1 MVYIGDVMNAPLIQ
15 GIRYSI
21 YQVRQSLDLLAILP
35 LLFITT
41 CVSGQTPSSD
51 VSPPLIRVS
60 SQLVLIDALVED
72 GKTGNPIANLEM
84 KDFQVLEDG
93 KLQNISYFSHD
104 QLPLSVVFL
113 FDLTETVQPTLKP
126 LAEGAYQILE
136 HLKSEDEVSIMVFSS
151 HTEVLQGFTTDRAVA
166 SAAIE
171 RASEMKSGQGTFI
184 HEDMYEAVD
193 QASKSTVPESR
204 RVMVWLTDGTANFEN
219 SVTRKA
225 IGQQAPERLHTKE
238 EATTKLLRSG
248 VVVAAL
254 IDRSAKTDAFLA
266 VTDVSPLSFIAGG
279 RLGDIN
285 RYADVTGGPVLK
297 SSKKEITARLSELLD
312 QLRERYTLG
321 YKPSTAETPGSF
333 CKLEVSLTAAAYQRT
348 NVRKRDLLVR
358 AKRGYFR

>member
-21 YQVRQSLDLLAILP
+21 YQVRKSLDLLAILP

-126 LAEGAYQILE
+126 LAEGAYQILN
-136 HLKSEDEVSIMVFSS
+136 HLKPEDEVSIMVFSS

-184 HEDMYEAVD
+184 HEDMYEAID

-225 IGQQAPERLHTKE
+225 IGQQAPDRLHTKE

-285 RYADVTGGPVLK
+285 RYADATGGPVLK